1 MNTKT
6 ADKNTRKTVRTSRTA
21 DTVNPTKYT
30 VKRLTV
36 LSMLCA
42 IAIASRYALSAFP
55 NFKPVLAIVVIAGV
69 AMGVSSGITVG
80 CVSML
85 ISNFIFGQGLHTP
98 FQMLGMALVGLAA
111 GLIFKK
117 VPVKFWTLAAFG
129 GLSALLI
136 YAPIM
141 NFYSMLTMSKELS
154 FKMFMIFEISALPF
168 DFSHA
173 IASVLILGF
182 AGMPLII
189 IINKHSPH
197 I

>member
-1 MNTKT
+1 M
-6 ADKNTRKTVRTSRTA
+6 TA
-21 DTVNPTKYT
+21 DTEKSKIIIANRKTQAKFT

-69 AMGVSSGITVG
+69 AMGVSGGIAVG
-80 CVSML
+80 CGSML

-136 YAPIM
+136 YAPLM

-154 FKMFMIFEISALPF
+154 FKMFIVFETAALPF

-173 IASVLILGF
+173 IASILILGF
-182 AGMPLII
+182 AGKPLIGVL
-189 IINKHSPH
+189 NKHSQRLM
-197 I
+197 